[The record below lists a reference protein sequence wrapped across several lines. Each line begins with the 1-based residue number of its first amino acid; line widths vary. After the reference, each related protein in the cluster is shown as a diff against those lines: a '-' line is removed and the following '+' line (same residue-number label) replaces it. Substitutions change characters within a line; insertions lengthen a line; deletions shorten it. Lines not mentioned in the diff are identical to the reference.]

1 MQVSELWRF
10 PVKSMQGE
18 RLAAADVT
26 ERGLQGDR
34 SWALRDE
41 RNGTFLTARREPQLL
56 FASARLDADGAARV
70 TLDDGTPLADDA
82 AISAWLGYPVQ
93 LVPASPEVQGTYEIA
108 LSVDDEEHAEW
119 ISWDGPTGRF
129 HDSTKASVSIV
140 TSATMRDWDV
150 RRFRMNVIADG
161 DGEEALVGARLRL
174 GSAEVDVQKPIGRCV
189 MTTRPQPGGIE
200 RDLTVLK
207 TINAELGGNLGIGCL
222 VATPGRVMIGDE
234 IVRLA

>member
-1 MQVSELWRF
+1 MQVAELWRF

-18 RLAAADVT
+18 RLASADVT
-26 ERGLQGDR
+26 ERGLRGDR

-56 FASARLDADGAARV
+56 FASARLDDDGAARV
-70 TLDDGTPLADDA
+70 TLDDGTALADVGA
-82 AISAWLGYPVQ
+82 MSAWLGYPVQ
-93 LVPASPEVQGTYEIA
+93 LVPASPDVHGVFEIA
-108 LSVDDEEHAEW
+108 LSIDDEEHAEW
-119 ISWDGPTGRF
+119 ISWDGPAGRF

-140 TSATMRDWDV
+140 TTASLRDWDV

-161 DGEEALVGARLRL
+161 EGEAALVGARLRL
-174 GSAEVDVQKPIGRCV
+174 GSAEIDVQKQIDRCV
-189 MTTRPQPGGIE
+189 MTTRPQPDGIE

-207 TINAELGGNLGIGCL
+207 TINTELGGNLGIGGL
-222 VATPGRVMIGDE
+222 VATPGRVTIGDE